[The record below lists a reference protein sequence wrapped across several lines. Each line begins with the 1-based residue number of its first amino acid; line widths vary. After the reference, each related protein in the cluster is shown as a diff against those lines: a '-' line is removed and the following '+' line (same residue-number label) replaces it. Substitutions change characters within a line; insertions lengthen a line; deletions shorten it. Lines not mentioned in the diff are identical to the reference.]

1 MNYTL
6 SDDAIAAIAKL
17 VQIAILTGT
26 DVVDNL
32 RTLKMNTSSNNSL
45 VPTEEFT
52 ASFEEQIN
60 NMLSMQQEEFDGI
73 EN

>member
-32 RTLKMNTSSNNSL
+32 RTLKLTASSTSSL
-45 VPTEEFT
+45 APTEEFLS
-52 ASFEEQIN
+52 SFEEQIN
-60 NMLSMQQEEFDGI
+60 NMLNMQQEEFDGI

>member
-32 RTLKMNTSSNNSL
+32 RTLKLTASSTNSL
-45 VPTEEFT
+45 APTEEFLI
-52 ASFEEQIN
+52 SFEEQIN
-60 NMLSMQQEEFDGI
+60 NMLNMQQEEFDGI

>member
-1 MNYTL
+1 MSYTL

-32 RTLKMNTSSNNSL
+32 RTLKLTTSNSDSL
-45 VPTEEFT
+45 SPTEEFL
-52 ASFEEQIN
+52 ASFEAQID

>member
-32 RTLKMNTSSNNSL
+32 RTLKLTVSSIDTL
-45 VPTEEFT
+45 TPTEEFLS
-52 ASFEEQIN
+52 SFEEQIN
-60 NMLSMQQEEFDGI
+60 NMLSMQQEEFNGI

>member
-1 MNYTL
+1 MSYTL

-32 RTLKMNTSSNNSL
+32 RTLKLTTSNSDSL
-45 VPTEEFT
+45 SPTEEFLT
-52 ASFEEQIN
+52 SFEAQID

>member
-45 VPTEEFT
+45 VPTEEFI

>member
-32 RTLKMNTSSNNSL
+32 RTLKLTVSSTDTL
-45 VPTEEFT
+45 TPTEEFLS
-52 ASFEEQIN
+52 SFEEQIN
-60 NMLSMQQEEFDGI
+60 NMLSMQQEEFNGI